1 MFGTRRVRV
10 RSLNALL
17 CQVLRKIVWSY
28 HSMIC
33 IMAAFLLVSPIVM
46 SSYESTIIQCKSNTL
61 RWCAVLS
68 KFCSKAKKIPTL
80 PPCVENLL
88 FVNKPGG
95 QFLRGLRVATSP
107 SFGQCF
113 ARFIC
118 ALANSLVR
126 RGAGFLSAGEIS
138 EAFKV
143 TRSNLTCL

>member
-1 MFGTRRVRV
+1 MFSTRIDRV

-17 CQVLRKIVWSY
+17 CQVLRKIVWSH

-46 SSYESTIIQCKSNTL
+46 SSYESTIIQCKSTAL
-61 RWCAVLS
+61 RWRAVLS
-68 KFCSKAKKIPTL
+68 KLCSKAKKIPTL
-80 PPCVENLL
+80 PPCVEDLL

-95 QFLRGLRVATSP
+95 HFLRGLGELLPP

-113 ARFIC
+113 APFIC

-126 RGAGFLSAGEIS
+126 FGAGFLSAGEIS

-143 TRSNLTCL
+143 TRSNLTCR